1 MDSVT
6 HIVLGAAMGE
16 ILAGKKLGKKALLI
30 GAVANSLPDI
40 DFVAGFWLDTSRE
53 LWFHRGITHSF
64 LFVGLMTGLLAV
76 FARRIDRSSG
86 MGLRDWGLF
95 FGLEL
100 FAHIFIDAFNAYGTG
115 WFEPFNHY
123 RVNFSVLFVAD
134 PFYSCWLAIAV
145 LALVILRKDS
155 RARVWWARFGLLLSS
170 VYLCYCLVNKWRI
183 DAVVERGFREQGLR
197 YDRYFTTPT
206 PLNSWLWF
214 VVVEVSGPEAKD
226 TTEERTSR
234 SSSDEGCGRSPTEE
248 EQGKYPS
255 VAKGRNEEE
264 RGTSSADVRRRR
276 SGGYYTGY
284 RSVFDSRS
292 RPLAFRWQPRNDKAL
307 EPFRGRKDVDYLL
320 RFSQGY
326 YTVGSWKDSLVFN
339 VLRFGEMKG
348 WADPGAPFVFHYFLQ
363 YPEDNKLVVQRG
375 RFAGWDSQAF
385 RDFMRRIEGD

>member
-16 ILAGKKLGKKALLI
+16 ILAGKRLGKKALLI
-30 GAVANSLPDI
+30 GAVANSLPDV
-40 DFVAGFWLDTSRE
+40 DFLAAFWLDTSRDV
-53 LWFHRGITHSF
+53 WFHRGITHSF

-76 FARRIDRSSG
+76 IARRVYRSSG
-86 MGLRDWGLF
+86 MGFRDWGLF

-100 FAHIFIDAFNAYGTG
+100 FSHIFIDAFNAYGTG

-134 PFYSCWLAIAV
+134 PFYSCWLGIAV
-145 LALVILRKDS
+145 LALLILRKDS
-155 RARVWWARFGLLLSS
+155 RARGWWARFGLLMSS
-170 VYLCYCLVNKWRI
+170 IYLCYCLVNKWRI
-183 DAVVERGFREQGLR
+183 DGVVERALRAQGVP

-206 PLNSWLWF
+206 PLNNWLWY
-214 VVVEVSGPEAKD
+214 VVVED
-226 TTEERTSR
+226 
-234 SSSDEGCGRSPTEE
+234 
-248 EQGKYPS
+248 
-255 VAKGRNEEE
+255 
-264 RGTSSADVRRRR
+264 SA
-276 SGGYYTGY
+276 GYYTAY

-292 RPLAFRWQPRNDKAL
+292 RPVSFRWQPRNEKAL
-307 EPFRGRKDVDYLL
+307 EPFRGRKDVGYLL

-326 YTVGSWKDSLVFN
+326 YTIGSWKDSLVFN

-348 WADPGAPFVFHYFLQ
+348 WADPEAPFVFHYFLQ

-385 RDFMRRIEGD
+385 RDFVRRIEGE